1 MGRLGKG
8 FSVRFVW
15 AVAAFVLAAL
25 MIGAGIA
32 QRTVFQ
38 GPTTQSAGAV
48 IDSDARYVLV
58 DGAVMNMYPGAQTLR
73 ADGEGEIFAAYG
85 RTTDMQA
92 WLSDTAYTAV
102 TVGDEGALVTTDIEP
117 AVTAEQGE
125 DAPAGDDPIATPEA
139 TTEEDAAGAE
149 GPDPTAATRDP
160 RGSDLW
166 LAEYEQT
173 DNLVTPL
180 QIPED
185 LSVLLATDGESAAPA
200 ELSVTWPITNRTP
213 WAGPLIVGGAIVM
226 AVGVWLY
233 FLAIRHVRRSKGP
246 RRKGLPVPVTE
257 PIDLSNGASRK
268 GVISAG
274 GVRRALSRGRRPI
287 LAAPALGVSVL
298 LLAGCSAD
306 AWPQLGAS
314 PTPTPTQT
322 VIAPEGQQQ
331 PAVTRDQAETIVER
345 VADTVSEADA
355 ALDLDLA
362 ATRLDGAML
371 AARATNYTLRGA
383 IPDYAAPAPIVSG
396 SLEIILPQ
404 AFDGWPRSFLAVADD
419 ESSNT
424 SSIMVLT
431 QKDPWSDFLLSYAG
445 SLEASTLMPDLAPTY
460 VGAPQ
465 VQPDSP
471 FLIMPP
477 EEVAAAYADVINNG
491 EESEFFEVFEEEGDQ
506 LRASIA
512 SDRARRLDEFNQTA
526 ASTGSLTFSSTEGT
540 FAPYALAT
548 LESGAIVAVSVRESD
563 EVRPTNEDAVIK
575 LDNNA
580 TVQTLAGADQSATG
594 FETTFSDQI
603 FFYVPGQGS
612 SERIRLLGYASDIL
626 EAKVIP

>member
-1 MGRLGKG
+1 M
-8 FSVRFVW
+8 RFVW

-38 GPTTQSAGAV
+38 GPTTQSAGAE
-48 IDSDARYVLV
+48 IDDVAPYVLI

-73 ADGEGEIFAAYG
+73 ASGQGEVFAGYG

-92 WLSDTAYTAV
+92 WLSDTTYTAV
-102 TVGDEGALVTTDIEP
+102 TVGDEGMLVTTEVEP
-117 AVTAEQGE
+117 AVVEQTTGSEATEPEGTAGTTDEGAGE
-125 DAPAGDDPIATPEA
+125 TEAPAAPSS
-139 TTEEDAAGAE
+139 
-149 GPDPTAATRDP
+149 RDP

-166 LAEYEQT
+166 LAEYEQS
-173 DNLVTPL
+173 DDVVLPL

-185 LSVLLATDGESAAPA
+185 LSVLLATDGDSAAPSGI
-200 ELSVTWPITNRTP
+200 SVTWPITNRTP
-213 WAGPLIVGGAIVM
+213 WAGPLIVGGAVVM
-226 AVGVWLY
+226 AIGVWLY

-257 PIDLSNGASRK
+257 PIDLSVSASRK
-268 GVISAG
+268 GVVSAG
-274 GVRRALSRGRRPI
+274 GVRRALSRGRRSM
-287 LAAPALGVSVL
+287 LAVPALGVSAL

-331 PAVTRDQAETIVER
+331 PAVTRDQAETIVAR
-345 VADTVSEADA
+345 VAETVQEADE

-371 AARATNYTLRGA
+371 AARETNYALRGA
-383 IPDYAAPAPIVSG
+383 IADYPAPAPIVSG
-396 SLEIILPQ
+396 ELEIILPQ

-431 QKDPWSDFLLSYAG
+431 QTDPWSDFVLSYAG

-471 FLIMPP
+471 FLVMPP
-477 EEVAAAYADVINNG
+477 EDVAAAYADVINNG
-491 EESEFFEVFEEEGDQ
+491 QESEFFEMFEEEGDQ

-526 ASTGSLTFSSTEGT
+526 ASTGSLTFTSTEGEFT
-540 FAPYALAT
+540 PYALAT

-580 TVQTLAGADQSATG
+580 TVQTLAGVDQSATG